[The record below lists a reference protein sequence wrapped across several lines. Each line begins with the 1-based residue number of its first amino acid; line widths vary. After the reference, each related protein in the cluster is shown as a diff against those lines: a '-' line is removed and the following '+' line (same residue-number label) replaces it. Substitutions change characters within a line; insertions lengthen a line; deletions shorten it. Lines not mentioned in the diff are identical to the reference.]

1 MRTIVF
7 GAGGQLGVDLARQCR
22 RRDHTLLALRRS
34 QVDIA
39 DESAIRQ
46 QIARHKPDCVI
57 NAAAYNHVDQAE
69 SDIRTALRVNALA
82 VRSMARACAELGA
95 VFVHYSTD
103 HVFGGDKNSPYT
115 ETDAPAPQ
123 SVYGVSKFAGEMFV
137 RACCQSHYVL
147 RVAGVYGPPGRFT
160 NRGNFAE
167 FVLRTCAEGA
177 PLRIVDDHVATP
189 TFGTALAARSL
200 DIVERKIPFGVYHLA
215 GGEPVSWYGFARKIA
230 SLAGCNAD
238 LEPISHKQYQ
248 SKARR
253 PRYAALSNAAVEAA
267 GIAPMPSIDAAI
279 AEYLTLRERERPLR
293 R

>member
-1 MRTIVF
+1 M
-7 GAGGQLGVDLARQCR
+7 
-22 RRDHTLLALRRS
+22 
-34 QVDIA
+34 
-39 DESAIRQ
+39 
-46 QIARHKPDCVI
+46 I

-69 SDIRTALRVNALA
+69 NDIGTALRVNALA
-82 VRSMARACAELGA
+82 VRSMALACAEIGA
-95 VFVHYSTD
+95 VLVHYSTD
-103 HVFGGDKNSPYT
+103 YVFGGDRDSPYT

-123 SVYGVSKFAGEMFV
+123 SSYGVSKLVGELFAHAF
-137 RACCQSHYVL
+137 CPSHYVL

-167 FVLRTCAEGA
+167 FVLRKCAEGA
-177 PLRIVDDHVATP
+177 SLRIVDDQIATP

-215 GGEPVSWYGFARKIA
+215 GGEPVSWYGFARRIV

-238 LEPISHKQYQ
+238 LEPINHKQYQ

-267 GIAPMPSIDAAI
+267 GITPMPSIDAAI
-279 AEYLTLRERERPLR
+279 AEYLKLREQERPLR